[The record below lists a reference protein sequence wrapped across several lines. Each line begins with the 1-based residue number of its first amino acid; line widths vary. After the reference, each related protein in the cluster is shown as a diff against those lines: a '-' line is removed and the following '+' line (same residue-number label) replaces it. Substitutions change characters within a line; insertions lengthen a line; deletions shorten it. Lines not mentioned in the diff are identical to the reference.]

1 MVNGNKRNGM
11 IISEK
16 SKQKII
22 SHSHDPVNL
31 ISMLKTWGHTA
42 REIAELIESN
52 LLIIENNN

>member
-1 MVNGNKRNGM
+1 M